1 MKSLNSKLKIS
12 LFFALCLA
20 LIISLS
26 AFFTVNYAYADRA
39 VTIDGE
45 HNTNV
50 LNKTDGANIWAHKDG
65 DEYYLLAVL
74 ASDDDAVSYRKNLAY
89 EWYYNEEAEVN
100 SSAPSSLKKALGLF
114 EMEIGF
120 ENTDFEYFVL
130 TFESQQFTQTKDG
143 KTTNYLFFVPAEGGK
158 LEVKHTVK
166 EADDEDADDAYNH
179 SETVGTIGTD
189 HIKIAFSKDENTAE
203 GTYDAVISSGSDTL
217 NCTFENIGTTY
228 SKYVSSS
235 VMPLSF
241 KAKFPEN
248 NTKNAR
254 MALYSINK
262 QLFRLGTFARATIS
276 EEEQANLTKYY
287 TKGDYRYT
295 KVAAGE
301 EYDSAKTYYSYN
313 PDVITVGDGENTHY
327 TLGANSTVNDDT
339 PPVLCLDKGITHVD
353 EGAEIS
359 FNYTVI
365 DVLQSPTTTSNYFML
380 TKEQAKDTELDAE
393 DLSKSGLFREVK
405 DSDNQ
410 YMIIHADHYTPT
422 AADYDADSTVFGDDF
437 TAKAAIKVYLRI
449 TDSYSGSSY
458 VLLDWYVEDKYL
470 LEIGGNKYIAVAKDD
485 KGATYAYT
493 DTVNKVSA
501 PESDGWNK
509 IVNDYQ
515 AEVTAAAEEQ
525 NLKAG
530 TKNNFYLPSVETLLS
545 DGVSDYRDLTYSIYY
560 KTDSDS
566 GTTGQQTTNKNYSQ
580 LSINIAK
587 TGKYIFTVYATDAS
601 GNEMYYYDKESNE
614 LKSFAASEIWNMRA
628 AAEGSDYEG
637 LSHYIPWFEF
647 EVGAA
652 ELTIEDPGEQSTAY
666 VGTEYKISS
675 FDINGVAYNS
685 TYTLYRFNSEQ
696 YYKDMHEA
704 ITYEKFMEDK
714 ETLFKEHRDDWF
726 IKIYDINDMRETDK
740 EYEIYGDYKWSAG
753 SLSFVPQDDNA
764 FYLVKCES
772 TSTENQ
778 QKSAVAYMGISASVK
793 VKAIKGEDTW
803 LQDNMT
809 SIILLCIAGASL
821 IGIILLLVIKP
832 KEKGDIDEVLAN
844 STPKNKKSK

>member
-20 LIISLS
+20 LILSMS
-26 AFFTVNYAYADRA
+26 AFLTVNFAFADRA

-65 DEYYLLAVL
+65 SEYYLMAVL
-74 ASDDDAVSYRKNLAY
+74 SSDDDAVNYRKNLAY

-120 ENTDFEYFVL
+120 ENADFEYFVL
-130 TFESQQFTQTKDG
+130 TFESQQFTQTEDG
-143 KTTNYLFFVPAEGGK
+143 KTTNYLFFVPAENGK

-166 EADDEDADDAYNH
+166 EADDEDADEAYKH
-179 SETVGTIGTD
+179 SERVGDISPD
-189 HIKIAFSKDENTAE
+189 HIKIAFEKDDKTAQ
-203 GTYDAVISSGSDTL
+203 GTYGVKITSGSDTL
-217 NCTFENIGTTY
+217 NCTFSNIGTTY

-287 TKGDYRYT
+287 TKGDYRYV
-295 KVAAGE
+295 KVAEGDA
-301 EYDSAKTYYSYN
+301 YDSSKTYYSYN
-313 PDVITVGDGENTHY
+313 PDVNTVGEGENLHY
-327 TLGANSTVNDDT
+327 TLGDNSTVNDDT
-339 PPVLCLDKGITHVD
+339 PPVICLDKGITHVN
-353 EGAEIS
+353 EGEEIS
-359 FNYTVI
+359 FNYAVI
-365 DVLQSPTTTSNYFML
+365 DVLQSPTVTSNYFML
-380 TKEQAKDTELDAE
+380 TNDQSKDSSLNAE

-410 YMIIHADHYTPT
+410 YMIIHAYHYIPT
-422 AADYDADSTVFGDDF
+422 ESDYGADTVFGDDF
-437 TAKAAIKVYLRI
+437 TAKAAIKVYLKI

-470 LEIGGNKYIAVAKDD
+470 LEIGGNKYIAVAKDET
-485 KGATYAYT
+485 GATFAYT
-493 DTVNKVSA
+493 DNQKK
-501 PESDGWNK
+501 ESNPDSDSWNK
-509 IVNDYQ
+509 ITEDYQ
-515 AEVTAAAEEQ
+515 TEVDAAAEAQ

-530 TKNNFYLPSVETLLS
+530 TKNYFYLPSVEKLLS
-545 DGVSDYRDLTYSIYY
+545 DGVSNYRDLTYSLYY

-566 GTTGQQTTNKNYSQ
+566 GTTGQQVTSKNYSQ

-601 GNEMYYYDKESNE
+601 GNEMYYYDKDSGE
-614 LKSFAASEIWNMRA
+614 LKTFAASEIWNMRA
-628 AAEGSDYEG
+628 AAEGTDYEG

-652 ELTIEDPGEQSTAY
+652 ELKIEDPGEQSTAY

-685 TYTLYRFNSEQ
+685 TYTLYRFNSER
-696 YYKDMHEA
+696 YYNDMKEA
-704 ITYEKFMEDK
+704 ITYEKFMEEK

-726 IKIYDINDMRETDK
+726 VKIYDINDMRETDK

-793 VKAIKGEDTW
+793 VEALKGEDTW

-821 IGIILLLVIKP
+821 IGIVLLLVIKP

-844 STPKNKKSK
+844 NAPKNKKSK